1 MLHWTACVLLLFL
14 VFGEVSSERE
24 KKTVQTL
31 SRGWGDDIT
40 WVQTYDQGLV
50 QMVESKK
57 PLMVILHLEDC
68 PHSKALKK
76 AFSEHETI
84 QKLAKS
90 DFIMLNLLHETTD
103 KNLAPD
109 GYYVPRIMFV
119 DPSLTVRADIV
130 GKYTNRMYTYEPTDM
145 DFLAENMMK
154 AKMLLK
160 DEHEEHDD
168 L

>member
-1 MLHWTACVLLLFL
+1 MQHWTACVLLLFL
-14 VFGEVSSERE
+14 VFCEVSSERE

-31 SRGWGDDIT
+31 SRGWGDDIN
-40 WVQTYDQGLV
+40 WVQTYNQGLTE
-50 QMVESKK
+50 MIESKK
-57 PLMVILHLEDC
+57 PLMIILHLEDC

-76 AFSEHETI
+76 AFTEHESI

-90 DFIMLNLLHETTD
+90 DFIMLNLVHETND
-103 KNLAPD
+103 INLAPD
-109 GYYVPRIMFV
+109 GFYVPRIMFV

-130 GKYTNRMYTYEPTDM
+130 GKYVNRMYTYQPNDM
-145 DFLAENMMK
+145 DFLEDNMMK

-160 DEHEEHDD
+160 NEHEEHDD